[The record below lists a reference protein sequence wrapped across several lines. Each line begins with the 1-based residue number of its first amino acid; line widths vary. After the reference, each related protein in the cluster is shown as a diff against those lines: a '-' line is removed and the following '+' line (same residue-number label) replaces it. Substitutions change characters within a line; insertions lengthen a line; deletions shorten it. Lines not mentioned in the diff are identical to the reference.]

1 MKIDKNS
8 LTDRTFTFAPSP
20 FCHSEF
26 IPESQ
31 RFAVN
36 ILKFLKTLKY
46 SKENDARPVRNSIS
60 KRGHSESCP
69 ELVSGSLTAE
79 GRLAPK
85 VNLPLCERGIEGD
98 FNKINRGLS

>member
-8 LTDRTFTFAPSP
+8 LTERTFTFALSP
-20 FCHSEF
+20 FC
-26 IPESQ
+26 
-31 RFAVN
+31 
-36 ILKFLKTLKY
+36 
-46 SKENDARPVRNSIS
+46 
-60 KRGHSESCP
+60 HSESCP

-98 FNKINRGLS
+98 FNTINRGHPERSAIVLQDLWREGSLYSSAHHSHISF